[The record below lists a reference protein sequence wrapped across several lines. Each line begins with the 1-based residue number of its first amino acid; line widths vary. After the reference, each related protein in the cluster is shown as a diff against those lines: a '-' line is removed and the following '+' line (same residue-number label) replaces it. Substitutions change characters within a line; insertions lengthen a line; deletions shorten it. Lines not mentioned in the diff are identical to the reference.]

1 MDIETRMRIT
11 NQVLSI
17 LWLIASLSCL
27 FGKIK
32 NPFVNASRYLMCIL
46 TVLISIGHFV
56 YVTLVPYDYTSGIY
70 RNLVLVNTVA
80 VMVTLMIWAGG
91 MNRLR
96 RKRSSRTD
104 PSQ

>member
-17 LWLIASLSCL
+17 LWLIASLTCL

-32 NPFVNASRYLMCIL
+32 NPFVNASRYLICIL
-46 TVLISIGHFV
+46 AVLISIGHFV

-70 RNLVLVNTVA
+70 RNLVLVNTIA
-80 VMVTLMIWAGG
+80 VMVTMMIWAGG
-91 MNRLR
+91 MSRLR
-96 RKRSSRTD
+96 RKRLSKTD
-104 PSQ
+104 PS

>member
-17 LWLIASLSCL
+17 LWLIASLACL

-32 NPFVNASRYLMCIL
+32 NPFVNASRYLMCML
-46 TVLISIGHFV
+46 TVLISIGHFI

-80 VMVTLMIWAGG
+80 VMVTMMIWAGG
-91 MNRLR
+91 LGRGR
-96 RKRSSRTD
+96 RKWSSRTD
-104 PSQ
+104 ASQ

>member
-17 LWLIASLSCL
+17 LWLIASLTCF

-46 TVLISIGHFV
+46 AVLISIGHFV
-56 YVTLVPYDYTSGIY
+56 YVTLIPYDYTSGIY

-96 RKRSSRTD
+96 RKRPSRTD
-104 PSQ
+104 PA